1 MQYQLLVGKI
11 PVIFVSR
18 FRKKF
23 KTKKKEDKYTKDEKK
38 KKSYADVVNCTHVNN
53 INLPDIYLDLLKG

>member
-1 MQYQLLVGKI
+1 M
-11 PVIFVSR
+11 IFVSR

-23 KTKKKEDKYTKDEKK
+23 KAKKKEDKYTKDEKK